1 MNMNSAPIPILYLH
15 EQWRTASKV
24 MRRWSRQA
32 SEVWVLQKKSLRRQ
46 KTRLTRRI
54 SLLAYSATPISLSCP
69 PSYAWRRVSGTGARN
84 TWMNTV
90 FSLLFT
96 PVGRYLAMAVI
107 AVVVLSGVYFK
118 IRSDAIAEIE
128 AKATADALRRVEN
141 AVRAGDAVDV
151 TPDGL
156 LKSDGHKRD

>member
-1 MNMNSAPIPILYLH
+1 M
-15 EQWRTASKV
+15 
-24 MRRWSRQA
+24 
-32 SEVWVLQKKSLRRQ
+32 
-46 KTRLTRRI
+46 
-54 SLLAYSATPISLSCP
+54 
-69 PSYAWRRVSGTGARN
+69 
-84 TWMNTV
+84 

-96 PVGRYLAMAVI
+96 PVGRYLAMAV
-107 AVVVLSGVYFK
+107 AVVVVFGGVYFK

-156 LKSDGHKRD
+156 LKSDGHRRD

>member
-1 MNMNSAPIPILYLH
+1 M
-15 EQWRTASKV
+15 
-24 MRRWSRQA
+24 
-32 SEVWVLQKKSLRRQ
+32 
-46 KTRLTRRI
+46 
-54 SLLAYSATPISLSCP
+54 
-69 PSYAWRRVSGTGARN
+69 
-84 TWMNTV
+84 

>member
-1 MNMNSAPIPILYLH
+1 
-15 EQWRTASKV
+15 
-24 MRRWSRQA
+24 
-32 SEVWVLQKKSLRRQ
+32 
-46 KTRLTRRI
+46 
-54 SLLAYSATPISLSCP
+54 
-69 PSYAWRRVSGTGARN
+69 
-84 TWMNTV
+84 MNTV

>member
-1 MNMNSAPIPILYLH
+1 M
-15 EQWRTASKV
+15 
-24 MRRWSRQA
+24 
-32 SEVWVLQKKSLRRQ
+32 
-46 KTRLTRRI
+46 
-54 SLLAYSATPISLSCP
+54 
-69 PSYAWRRVSGTGARN
+69 
-84 TWMNTV
+84 

-96 PVGRYLAMAVI
+96 PLGRYLAMAFV

-118 IRSDAIAEIE
+118 IRADAIAEIE

-156 LKSDGHKRD
+156 LKSDQYKRD

>member
-1 MNMNSAPIPILYLH
+1 M
-15 EQWRTASKV
+15 
-24 MRRWSRQA
+24 
-32 SEVWVLQKKSLRRQ
+32 
-46 KTRLTRRI
+46 
-54 SLLAYSATPISLSCP
+54 
-69 PSYAWRRVSGTGARN
+69 
-84 TWMNTV
+84 

-96 PVGRYLAMAVI
+96 PVGRYLAMAV
-107 AVVVLSGVYFK
+107 AVVVVFGGVYFK

-156 LKSDGHKRD
+156 LKSDQYKRD